1 MRTLPPPL
9 AFVVQAFTPILGL
22 IAVLIIGQP
31 LAAHETGQPPVHAA
45 AHEEDPSDALFAGE
59 IPTFRFTVGE
69 AEVTRL
75 RAEPR
80 GYVRAT
86 MEADGKASAVGIRL
100 KGSAGS
106 FRDIDDRPALTVD
119 VRRYDRDASFRGLA
133 RFHLNNSVQDETLLN
148 ELLGSEAFRA
158 AGIPATRVTHA
169 RVWLNGR
176 DCGLYVLKESF
187 GPAFLRRHGAD
198 ASGNLY
204 DGGLMQDLDAE
215 LHRESG
221 EGEPDRD
228 DLRAIVEARRDGDFP
243 RCIERLEALVDMES
257 LVTFMAVERLI
268 GHWDGYTDSANN
280 YRVYVDPTRH
290 RALLLPHG
298 MDQILG
304 DPAARLYGDAAPM
317 LSSAV
322 LRSDRWFARY
332 RERVREL
339 APRVFDV
346 ARMDATI
353 DRATRRLA
361 PVLADV
367 RVDGGADAVARHAAS
382 VADLKRRIALRA
394 AFLEHHL
401 HEGREPALAFEGDA
415 PRPVLAWSALRE
427 SDAMRL
433 EAIERIGERCE
444 YRITCGGAETA
455 ESSWQATLPLSRGR
469 YLLRAALR
477 TDEIVASTEEPGIG
491 AALLSSAGEP
501 SPERV
506 GTAEWSDVEVRIEVA
521 EDWRAVQC
529 SLRLHAL
536 RGSATMRDARITR
549 VP

>member
-1 MRTLPPPL
+1 MRTLPLPL
-9 AFVVQAFTPILGL
+9 AFFTLILGL
-22 IAVLIIGQP
+22 IGGRS
-31 LAAHETGQPPVHAA
+31 LAARETGQPPEHAA

-59 IPTFRFTVGE
+59 IPTFRFAIGE

-86 MEADGKASAVGIRL
+86 MEVDGKASAVGIRL

-119 VRRYDRDASFRGLA
+119 VRRYDRDASFRGLT
-133 RFHLNNSVQDETLLN
+133 RFHLNNSVQDESLLN

-158 AGIPATRVTHA
+158 AGVPATRVTHA

-204 DGGLMQDLDAE
+204 DGGLLQDLDAE

-228 DLRAIVEARRDGDFP
+228 DLRAIVEARRDEDFP
-243 RCIERLEALVDMES
+243 RCIERLEALVDMDA

-290 RALLLPHG
+290 KALLLPHG
-298 MDQILG
+298 MDQVYG
-304 DPAARLYGDAAPM
+304 DPAARLYEDAAPM

-322 LRSDRWFARY
+322 LRSDRWFGRY

-339 APRVFDV
+339 APKVFDV
-346 ARMDATI
+346 ARMEGTI

-361 PVLADV
+361 PILADM
-367 RVDGGADAVARHAAS
+367 GADAVARHAAS
-382 VADLKRRIALRA
+382 VADLKRRIHLRA
-394 AFLEHHL
+394 AFLAHHVN
-401 HEGREPALAFEGDA
+401 EGRAPALAFEGDA

-477 TDEIVASTEEPGIG
+477 TDEVIASTEEPAIG

-501 SPERV
+501 SPERL
-506 GTAEWSDVEVRIEVA
+506 GTTEWSEVEVRIEVA